1 MPVVMNSFIVPVS
14 TALPYLIEDKYV
26 KGGLRFVATEVERDA
41 IHSFARREGMLV
53 YVKETKKY
61 YQLGADLTTWSKASL
76 GGSDQVFEFS
86 APIKTDLVDG
96 KTVISLASGQ
106 VIPSSP
112 GAGYALV
119 SGDKQTLIWLD
130 MFGQQSRGTRNTVQF
145 EASALILPGAHEDFE
160 LSLSATAILLDVELS
175 AFDVELTGW
184 RDSTRS
190 ELNPYTFVSTQDMLS
205 DQGVSVVDDEYVKHR
220 RFAILASATGGST
233 HYFRFTNLGSTPC
246 KPKVTITYL
255 ALQ

>member
-1 MPVVMNSFIVPVS
+1 MPVVMSSFIVPVS

-26 KGGLRFVATEVERDA
+26 KGGLRFVATELERDA
-41 IHSFARREGMLV
+41 IHTFARKEGMLV

-61 YQLGADLTTWSKASL
+61 YQLGTDLVTWSKASL

-86 APIKTDLVDG
+86 APIKADLVDG
-96 KTVISLASGQ
+96 KTVVSLAPSQ
-106 VIPSSP
+106 VIPTSP

-130 MFGQQSRGTRNTVQF
+130 MFGQQSRGTRNSVQF
-145 EASALILPGAHEDFE
+145 EASATLMPGAHEDFE
-160 LSLSATAILLDVELS
+160 LAMSSTSILLDVALS

-184 RDSTRS
+184 RDETRS
-190 ELNPYTFVSTQDMLS
+190 ELNPYTFVSTQDMLI
-205 DQGVSVVDDEYVKHR
+205 DQGVSVVDGEYVKHR
-220 RFAILASATGGST
+220 RFAILATSKGGST
-233 HYFRFTNLGSTPC
+233 HYFRFTNVGSTPC
-246 KPKVTITYL
+246 KPKVTIQYL

>member
-1 MPVVMNSFIVPVS
+1 MGDWVFVCATSQLLPGEMT
-14 TALPYLIEDKYV
+14 TAWD
-26 KGGLRFVATEVERDA
+26 GDTA
-41 IHSFARREGMLV
+41 IAVFNHD
-53 YVKETKKY
+53 
-61 YQLGADLTTWSKASL
+61 GA
-76 GGSDQVFEFS
+76 F
-86 APIKTDLVDG
+86 
-96 KTVISLASGQ
+96 
-106 VIPSSP
+106 
-112 GAGYALV
+112 YALEDRC
-119 SGDKQTLIWLD
+119 S
-130 MFGQQSRGTRNTVQF
+130 
-145 EASALILPGAHEDFE
+145 HEDFE

-220 RFAILASATGGST
+220 RFAILASATGGNT